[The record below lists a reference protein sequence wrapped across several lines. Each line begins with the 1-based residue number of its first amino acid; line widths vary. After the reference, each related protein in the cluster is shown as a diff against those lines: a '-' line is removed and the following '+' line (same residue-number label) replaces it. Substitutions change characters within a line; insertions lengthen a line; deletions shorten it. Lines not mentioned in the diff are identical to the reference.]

1 MNTIT
6 ELISN
11 TLPDLAEMPQ
21 FAAILGESPSKG
33 ARSPLLWNAAFKAL
47 DIECEM
53 LPMDVSRENLTP
65 LLEALDQ
72 DSRFIGAAVA
82 VPHKEAI
89 ARWLATQSGERLS
102 PEALAIGA
110 VNALYRNSEGVLC
123 ATNTDGEGALRSL
136 TEKYSELAGA
146 NVLLI
151 GPGGAGKAV
160 AAFVRRALGRNGQL
174 LISARQPEQIRD
186 FADKLDAFV
195 TPWPPSQDIL
205 SKVDIVINCTVIGS
219 KSTVSLAS
227 QTLNLLDYTPLTALD
242 ESNSTKSTELL
253 KELPATGLVFDIIYD
268 PSPSKL
274 LTLAADVGLETLDG
288 LMMNLEQA
296 VLAFQYA
303 TGETE
308 NSVRIREEMAKV

>member
-6 ELISN
+6 ELIAN
-11 TLPDLAEMPQ
+11 PLPGLAEMSQ

-47 DIECEM
+47 NIECEM
-53 LPMDVSRENLTP
+53 LPMDVSSENLES

-72 DSRFIGAAVA
+72 DSRFIGGAVA

-102 PEALAIGA
+102 PEASAIGA

-136 TEKYSELAGA
+136 TEKYPELAGA

-160 AAFVRRALGRNGQL
+160 AAFVKRALGPKGQL
-174 LISARQPEQIRD
+174 LISARQPEQIQN
-186 FADKLDAFV
+186 FADTIDAFV
-195 TPWPPSQDIL
+195 TPWPPSQEIL

-219 KSTVSLAS
+219 QSTVSVAS
-227 QTLNLLDYTPLTALD
+227 QTLNLREYTPLADLD
-242 ESNSTKSTELL
+242 ENNSIRSTELL

-274 LTLAADVGLETLDG
+274 LMLAADAGLKTLDG

-303 TGETE
+303 TGETDS
-308 NSVRIREEMAKV
+308 SVRIREEMAKV